1 MKKLRKAVSLVAV
14 LAIMATMFA
23 APLGVNAADETDVT
37 LYSSPNLTPIPQTGA
52 PAIFQKE
59 TTGAEL
65 NGTYKVANYSYATGN
80 ALYGGVGD
88 MTIGFLG
95 AAAKDKKVYL
105 NASALTSNAQNYSLT
120 DNDRI
125 VWEANVNIES
135 GVANVLLMKA
145 AGLNIT
151 TEATNLPANGKWF
164 NIKVYY
170 QPKATYYY
178 TEDGT
183 AKTLST
189 NVIRDYNNTTD
200 TSAVWK
206 TILGDSY
213 DSSKTYALT
222 KVVYGACDYYIDGVK
237 VMSNSG
243 IANNQIA
250 YVGTTS
256 PTRLTFNISSD
267 AKIYYSNAKVSI
279 IKNCTVGAQT
289 MSPFANANKDGN
301 YVSDTNNVYIKE
313 GTKLSDITLNDGYE
327 MAAYSNMTAGG
338 TYPTVAADSVLADG
352 NTIMVRDKN
361 TYQMRGYTVKTSTY
375 DTLYSYDGTV
385 DLNGGGNLVYE
396 KTTDGTYKIT
406 EANNTWRAFV
416 NETASA
422 KETQLKTFD
431 GYVKVSFKI
440 MPTKADS
447 STNFYIGTYQSADI
461 SGTVSFDML
470 NGNEWNQIDLIL
482 NTTGKST
489 GSPSAL
495 YINNTL
501 TTAATSTAYLNSNAN
516 SHRVR
521 FILKNVTADA
531 PVYMDDIT
539 VTKEYLH
546 PNGFAYADDFKYSD
560 NDFTLM
566 TSFTPASMA
575 STRFNLDWKQTGI
588 GGKAST
594 DRSLKVVKTINT
606 TDSAKEENAYLQFNY
621 KKGTEKYLVIKYNVL
636 MPSGQNLKYSFIAE
650 NGHASLSPTMTLTED
665 VWHEITD
672 IIEFVNDTT
681 ATYTTYVDGIVYGS
695 GKTSEAFAKGNDTR
709 NLRFD
714 IRGTANNA
722 FVAYFDD
729 FVIYR
734 SNTAPTVA
742 PQELTNT
749 FDGDIKVADGNTMYI
764 PAGATVAQAK
774 AIIKDKYAAAAV
786 KAINGYKVS
795 GNTVLADDATLTDGD
810 IIVYETTDNGVSNAG
825 LKTYSY
831 VTVKSLPSSG
841 IIAEKSSVKA
851 TQAATAHAFTT
862 ESGCTF
868 VAAEYDK
875 DGNMVQVDYNTN
887 STISLTTKTAGN
899 TVKLFLIDGFGNL
912 KPLAENVEIA
922 VK

>member
-14 LAIMATMFA
+14 VAIMATMFA
-23 APLGVNAADETDVT
+23 APLGANAADETDVT
-37 LYSSPNLTPIPQTGA
+37 LYTSPNLTPNPQTGA
-52 PAIFQKE
+52 PEIFQKE

-65 NGTYKVANYSYATGN
+65 NGTYKVANYSYATSN

-95 AAAKDKKVYL
+95 AATADKKVYL
-105 NASALTSNAQNYSLT
+105 NASALTSNAQKYSLT

-135 GVANVLLMKA
+135 GVANVLLMKS

-189 NVIRDYNNTTD
+189 NVIRDYNNASD
-200 TSAVWK
+200 TAAVWK

-222 KVVYGACDYYIDGVK
+222 RVVYGACDYYIDGVK

-243 IANNQIA
+243 IANDQIG

-289 MSPFANANKDGN
+289 MSPFANENKDGN
-301 YVSDTNNVYIKE
+301 YVSDANNIYIKE
-313 GTKLSDITLNDGYE
+313 GTKLSDITLNEGYE
-327 MAAYSNMTAGG
+327 MAAYTDMTAGG
-338 TYPTVAADSVLADG
+338 TYPNVAADSALADG
-352 NTIMVRDKN
+352 NTVMVRDKN

-375 DTLYSYDGTV
+375 DTLYNYDGTI
-385 DLNGGGNLVYE
+385 DLNGGGNLAYE
-396 KTTDGTYKIT
+396 ITTDGTYKINEST
-406 EANNTWRAFV
+406 STWRALV

-431 GYVKVSFKI
+431 GYVKISFKI

-447 STNFYIGTYQSADI
+447 NTNFYVGTYQSADI

-470 NGNEWNQIDLIL
+470 NENEWNQIDLIL

-489 GSPSAL
+489 GSSSTL

-501 TTAATSTAYLNSNAN
+501 TTAATSTVYLDSNAD
-516 SHRVR
+516 SHRLR
-521 FILKNVTADA
+521 FVLRNVTADA

-560 NDFTLM
+560 NDFVLM
-566 TSFTPASMA
+566 TSFSPASMGLI
-575 STRFNLDWKQTGI
+575 RFDVNWKLAGI
-588 GGKAST
+588 GGKSSS
-594 DRSLKVVKTINT
+594 DRSLQVVKKINT
-606 TDSAKEENAYLQFNY
+606 DANAKEKNAYLQFNY
-621 KKGTEKYLVIKYNVL
+621 KKGPEKYLIIKYNVL
-636 MPSGQNLKYSFIAE
+636 MPSGQDLNYNFIAE
-650 NGHASLSPTMTLTED
+650 NGHENLSQTMYLSED
-665 VWHEITD
+665 VWHEVTD
-672 IIEFVNDTT
+672 IIEFVDDTT
-681 ATYTTYVDGIVYGS
+681 AKYTTYVDGTYYGR
-695 GKTSEAFAKGNDTR
+695 GNTSEDFAKGDATR

-714 IRGTANNA
+714 ICGIANKT

-734 SNTAPTVA
+734 SNTAPTVT
-742 PQELTNT
+742 PQQLPNS

-764 PAGATVAQAK
+764 PSNATVAHQEGA
-774 AIIKDKYAAAAV
+774 Y
-786 KAINGYKVS
+786 Y
-795 GNTVLADDATLTDGD
+795 
-810 IIVYETTDNGVSNAG
+810 IV
-825 LKTYSY
+825 
-831 VTVKSLPSSG
+831 
-841 IIAEKSSVKA
+841 
-851 TQAATAHAFTT
+851 H
-862 ESGCTF
+862 GCTG
-868 VAAEYDK
+868 K
-875 DGNMVQVDYNTN
+875 GNNKCRLPER
-887 STISLTTKTAGN
+887 SCKGN
-899 TVKLFLIDGFGNL
+899 KRLQGIRKHSACRHRYTHSRRHHSV
-912 KPLAENVEIA
+912 
-922 VK
+922 